1 MVTLVVS
8 KTGLNGSS
16 LAGTLTFYVNGRRID
31 SIEKYVSSKGTS
43 MTIGGLIMYGSQELY
58 WNSAMKV
65 DNVRLHGVAL
75 TDDEIEAIYNAE
87 KQ

>member
-1 MVTLVVS
+1 
-8 KTGLNGSS
+8 
-16 LAGTLTFYVNGRRID
+16 
-31 SIEKYVSSKGTS
+31 

-75 TDDEIEAIYNAE
+75 TDDEVAAIYESE
-87 KQ
+87 KK